1 MGFFICTIY
10 ITQKEYNQE
19 QIMEISAKYNPE
31 GIEQRWYNEWI
42 EQKIFSSIPDE
53 RPSYT
58 VVMPPPNVTGILH
71 MGHMLNNTI
80 QDILVRRSRML
91 GYNACWVPGTDH
103 ASIATENK
111 VVQQLKDQG
120 ILKDN
125 ISREEFLN
133 HAFDWKNKYG
143 NIILDQLKKLGCSC
157 DWERTRFT
165 MEPDLSEA
173 VIDSF
178 IDLHDKGF
186 IYHGTRMIN
195 WDPVGKTALS
205 DEEVNHEEQHAQLY
219 YINYSLYES
228 DESIQIATTRPETI
242 MGDTAICVHPNDKR
256 YKHLVGKSCLVP
268 LVNRSIPIIADE
280 YIDIEFGTG
289 ALKVT
294 PAHDFN
300 DYELGKKHQLA
311 TIDCFN
317 DDGTL
322 SESAQIFVGEDRF
335 KARKLVINE
344 LEKQGNLIKTEQ
356 IVNKVGKSERTKAIV
371 EPRLSAQWFVDMK
384 KFMKEYPESLSDVM
398 NDKIQFH
405 PAKFKN
411 TYRHWLENIKDWC
424 ISRQLW
430 WGHRIPAWY
439 TPDGSPII
447 AKTAEEAIKKSTNP
461 KWTAS
466 DLKQDEDVLDTWFSS
481 WLWPISVF
489 DGFKNEGQK
498 ELDYYFPT
506 SDLVTAP
513 DIIFFWVARMVMA
526 GHAFKKQIPFKNV
539 YFTGIVR
546 DKDRR
551 KMSKSLGNSPD
562 PIHLMEK
569 FGTDGV
575 RMGLMLSAPAGND
588 ILFDEALCEQG
599 RNFCNKLW
607 NSFRLIKGL
616 EVTEVQDEFSKNH
629 SSQAHQWMSHKLS
642 LTIERINSYFDD
654 FRISDALM
662 ELYKLTRD
670 DFSGWYLEM
679 IKPTYGQPIYAK
691 DLDKVIQMFD
701 QILKLLHPFMPFI
714 TEELWH
720 GLGERNGQYINQQNW
735 PTQES
740 LDTSIHQNVFNL
752 VSEIRAKRNENGIS
766 PKIPAFIQLNVKD
779 NSIYESI
786 EGIIHKLANASISVN
801 SSESTP
807 FKVLIGTDEV
817 VITFKDFVK
826 KIDTASNQKEI
837 KRLQG
842 FLIGIEKKL
851 NNEKFMANAKPEVI
865 ANEQKKKEDT
875 LRKIE
880 RLQSQS

>member
-1 MGFFICTIY
+1 MGFFICIIY
-10 ITQKEYNQE
+10 ITQKNYNQE

-42 EQKIFSSIPDE
+42 EKKIFSSIPDE

-91 GYNACWVPGTDH
+91 GFNACWVPGTDH

-120 ILKDN
+120 ISKDN
-125 ISREEFLN
+125 ISREKFLD

-178 IDLHDKGF
+178 IDLHAKGF

-205 DEEVNHEEQHAQLY
+205 DEEVNHEEQNAQLY
-219 YINYSLYES
+219 YINYSLSES

-242 MGDTAICVHPNDKR
+242 MGDTAICVHPNDER

-268 LVNRSIPIIADE
+268 LVKRSIPIIADE

-322 SESAQIFVGEDRF
+322 SKSAQIFVGEDRF

-384 KFMKEYPESLSDVM
+384 KFMEEYPESLSDVM

-447 AKTAEEAIKKSTNP
+447 AKTAEEAIKKSTNT

-498 ELDYYFPT
+498 ELDYYYPT

-679 IKPTYGQPIYAK
+679 IKPTYSQPIYAK

-735 PTQES
+735 PTQGS
-740 LDTSIHQNVFNL
+740 LNTSIHQNIFNL

-766 PKIPAFIQLNVKD
+766 PKIPAFIQLNVK
-779 NSIYESI
+779 NNTIYEST
-786 EGIIHKLANASISVN
+786 EGIIHKLANASISVKA
-801 SSESTP
+801 SESTP

-817 VITFKDFVK
+817 VITFQDFVK
-826 KIDTASNQKEI
+826 EIDTASNQKEI

>member
-1 MGFFICTIY
+1 
-10 ITQKEYNQE
+10 
-19 QIMEISAKYNPE
+19 MEISAKYNPE

-42 EQKIFSSIPDE
+42 EKKIFSSIPDE

-91 GYNACWVPGTDH
+91 GFNACWVPGTDH

-111 VVQQLKDQG
+111 VVQQLKEQG
-120 ILKDN
+120 ISKDN
-125 ISREEFLN
+125 ISREEFLD

-178 IDLHDKGF
+178 IDLHAKGF

-205 DEEVNHEEQHAQLY
+205 DEEVNHEEQNAQLY
-219 YINYSLYES
+219 YINYSLSES

-242 MGDTAICVHPNDKR
+242 MGDTAICVHPNDER

-268 LVNRSIPIIADE
+268 LVKRSIPIIADE

-322 SESAQIFVGEDRF
+322 SKSAQIFVGEDRF
-335 KARKLVINE
+335 KARKLMINE

-498 ELDYYFPT
+498 ELDYYYPT

-801 SSESTP
+801 SRESTP

-826 KIDTASNQKEI
+826 EIDTASNQKEI

-842 FLIGIEKKL
+842 FLIDIEKKL